1 MLKAFIEQDYTC
13 NWPGCNNNVVRHNL
27 QMKYKNCHCL
37 KHTLHKLSGRV
48 SDRNCKRDFYREHMK
63 SKCAL
68 SGKTWGEAYKEVIK
82 IAAKMG
88 VQLTRRQA
96 IVQTSRQFQV
106 DHIDGNHYNNDPLNL
121 QTVTPAAHKIK
132 SELNGD
138 FNGYRKH

>member
-1 MLKAFIEQDYTC
+1 MLRAFIEQDYIC
-13 NWPGCNNNVVRHNL
+13 NWPGCNNNAVRHHL
-27 QMKYKNCHCL
+27 KMKYKNCHCL

-48 SDRNCKRDFYREHMK
+48 NDKNYRRDYYREHMK
-63 SKCAL
+63 AKCAL
-68 SGKTWGEAYKEVIK
+68 SGKTWGEAYKDVIK
-82 IAAKMG
+82 IAANMG

-106 DHIDGNHYNNDPLNL
+106 DHIDGNHYNNVPSNL

-138 FNGYRKH
+138 FNGYRKY